1 MSLPPVTRKATLK
14 VMAKAKKAGIVLKGK
29 IPDVFLEDLEPNNAG
44 FTEPQKAGLDDTLQ
58 LLKVF
63 KAAGS
68 DKLSQDER
76 YYIEALIAAHL
87 KDMEK
92 ALQVSKVQEKK
103 KSNWVSRLKFILLM
117 IAGTIFFGC
126 EGFDGVTALFG
137 IFNLPTVGIYV
148 AGMAFSILSILVFY
162 AFDLM
167 EISHNLGVNF
177 KSTPKLVD
185 LYTKELESIK
195 LLRIKLNLEFSD
207 KGTAEE
213 LEEYLQLMKALRAR
227 RDEILRDVEVL
238 KKSLNNPAL
247 ITIKKLTAFL
257 TGLIFFSGGF
267 FAGKTVALA
276 IAGLFVATVSPQ
288 LAIGILVIG
297 LLVAAASFAIY
308 WYVERPGIENIIGRI
323 IGLDKEKIDKITN
336 VEENNKEDKEMEAS
350 IKNIDTR
357 KKDIE
362 RVLELTTAIE
372 KEKEDRKLD
381 NQSNKKALLDM
392 NSEASNLKHELAG
405 LKDNN
410 QGLQSE
416 LMFHKEQH
424 NHMVLTYA
432 KVNLELEEV
441 RRQLKEEQEKN
452 KRLQAELDK
461 RGEKNNLGEL
471 TQTVADGNPV
481 VPIFKIEDGEDIHF
495 ELKPE
500 MKDNKTGE
508 PDIKLSASNL
518 GFFKPLSEQQ
528 PGQVMSGSALHQ

>member
-1 MSLPPVTRKATLK
+1 MSLPTITSKAIRK
-14 VMAKAKKAGIVLKGK
+14 VINKAKKDGINLTGK
-29 IPDVFLEDLEPNNAG
+29 IPPSF
-44 FTEPQKAGLDDTLQ
+44 LDDSATPAVISVADFNELCRLDLQ
-58 LLKVF
+58 QLTK
-63 KAAGS
+63 
-68 DKLSQDER
+68 QER
-76 YYIEALIAAHL
+76 YYVEALRGAYL
-87 KDMEK
+87 KD
-92 ALQVSKVQEKK
+92 LQRTLGANSVKDKK
-103 KSNWVSRLKFILLM
+103 KADWLNRLKFILLV

-185 LYTKELESIK
+185 LYTQELESIK

-207 KGTAEE
+207 KATAQDI
-213 LEEYLQLMKALRAR
+213 EEYLQLMSALKAR
-227 RDEILRDVEVL
+227 RDEILRNVEVL

-247 ITIKKLTAFL
+247 ITIKKVTALL

-276 IAGLFVATVSPQ
+276 IAGLFVASVSPQ
-288 LAIGILVIG
+288 LAIGILVMG
-297 LLVAAASFAIY
+297 LLVAAASLAIY

-336 VEENNKEDKEMEAS
+336 VEEKFNEENEMEAS

-357 KKDIE
+357 RKDLEVNVKLTLALEEEKKNHELDKQETEKVRIE
-362 RVLELTTAIE
+362 AGGL
-372 KEKEDRKLD
+372 KL
-381 NQSNKKALLDM
+381 
-392 NSEASNLKHELAG
+392 ELAG
-405 LKDNN
+405 LKIDN

-416 LMFHKEQH
+416 LSFHKEQ
-424 NHMVLTYA
+424 NGNMVLTYA
-432 KVNLELEEV
+432 RVNSELEEV

-461 RGEKNNLGEL
+461 RGEKNNPGEL
-471 TQTVADGNPV
+471 MQTVADGSLVAPV
-481 VPIFKIEDGEDIHF
+481 FKMEHDENIHVD
-495 ELKPE
+495 LKSE
-500 MKDNKTGE
+500 RKDQSKTGE
-508 PDIKLSASNL
+508 SNIKSPAREI
-518 GFFKPLSEQQ
+518 GFFKSSSVQN
-528 PGQVMSGSALHQ
+528 PGQFVMTGTALNQ